1 MFDTS
6 RPTRR
11 QTGSSL
17 RRKEARAGLI
27 WVQWWFVGFLLFTL
41 IPICAAIYLSFT
53 SWQGIGAP
61 QWIGIDNYVEIL
73 SGDPVFWKSLRVTAL
88 YTALALPSGLV
99 LGFGL
104 AMLMNQKLRGVT
116 VFRTIYYLPSILSGV
131 PVLILWMFVFN
142 RDFGILNWMLDLVGI
157 PAVPWLNSEFWVVPA
172 ITVTTLWGVGGS
184 VIIYL
189 AGLQGVPTELYEVA
203 TLDGAGWWRTLFTV
217 TLPMMSPVVFFQLVL
232 ALIGSLQVFAQAYIL
247 TGGGPNYASYFMSLY
262 IYNEAF
268 IGLRLGYASA
278 LAVILFILILL
289 VTAVVFGTSRFWVYY
304 GDSVE
309 GDES

>member
-104 AMLMNQKLRGVT
+104 AMLMNQKLRGIT

-217 TLPMMSPVVFFQLVL
+217 TLPMMSPVIFFQLVL

-278 LAVILFILILL
+278 LAVILFILILI